1 MDNKF
6 EEFLEAYRKASPE
19 LKAVVDSDKIGLFVD
34 DLLKNTN
41 YVNLKSK
48 LMILTTNK
56 FLGVIKD
63 KDLVDALESLGVDEQ
78 TTQSMVVKIWSFI
91 GTITVKNSD
100 SQDITQDIAEAEAAL
115 QALEPI
121 RTMTSDSHTPHQ
133 ENTYTSTQS
142 AILNE
147 KIKKTEGDVD
157 TPKWGNN

>member
-41 YVNLKSK
+41 YINLKSK
-48 LMILTTNK
+48 LMILATNK

-63 KDLVDALESLGVDEQ
+63 KDLVDALETLGVDEQ
-78 TTQSMVVKIWSFI
+78 TTQSIVVKIWSFI

-100 SQDITQDIAEAEAAL
+100 SLDIIKDIAETEAAR

-147 KIKKTEGDVD
+147 KIKNNDSNMN
-157 TPKWGNN
+157 TPKWETN